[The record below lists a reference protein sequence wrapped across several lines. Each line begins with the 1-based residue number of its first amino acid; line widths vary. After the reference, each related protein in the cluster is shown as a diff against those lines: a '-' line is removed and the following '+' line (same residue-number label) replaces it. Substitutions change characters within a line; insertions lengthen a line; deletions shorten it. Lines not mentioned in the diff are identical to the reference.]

1 MHFLALLSAF
11 PIGQGW
17 PDKVQWFPEHGRA
30 FPHKGDKCFEKWL
43 ICEKSKL
50 CIVKEGDIHFLPQ
63 FCISWGGVEEV
74 SYLPGI
80 PSLTLSKDLIELGD
94 RELKD

>member
-1 MHFLALLSAF
+1 M
-11 PIGQGW
+11 
-17 PDKVQWFPEHGRA
+17 
-30 FPHKGDKCFEKWL
+30 
-43 ICEKSKL
+43 
-50 CIVKEGDIHFLPQ
+50 KEGDIHFLPQ
-63 FCISWGGVEEV
+63 FCISWGGLEEV